1 MFVVYLSETVLVILE
16 IVLVILYVSQSY
28 SRIDLILQLNIL
40 SLWEAWPKR
49 VRNSQNPTM
58 QASSGC
64 MLQQCS
70 RSHRPGTSTYS
81 CLSSA

>member
-40 SLWEAWPKR
+40 SLWEA
-49 VRNSQNPTM
+49 
-58 QASSGC
+58 
-64 MLQQCS
+64 
-70 RSHRPGTSTYS
+70 
-81 CLSSA
+81 